1 MGYLIRGHV
10 ALPLLSGHVPG
21 LAQAVPQLGLLAGQA
36 VDEQI
41 YRALGQQWS

>member
-21 LAQAVPQLGLLAGQA
+21 LAQAVPQLRLLAGQA